1 MALSFRR
8 SILNRSL
15 LLISCSLIVCVLSPN
30 ALAQHPGNR
39 MPVGGGVHVSPP
51 PMYHAPISNAPI
63 YRPPVSNAPIYRAPI
78 TSPRMA
84 TVPVGPVGEFRAPS
98 RPIRPWPPIF
108 RIYAPTFLIFGNPFW
123 GSNFCWW
130 ATCGPYWTYGFIY
143 NPLPSYDYG
152 PAVYSPQVYETPV
165 YIYGDEGSQIPQLF
179 LKDGSM
185 INVTDYWVVDDQ
197 LHFTIV
203 QQEGGQP
210 AEQVVP
216 FDELDLQK
224 TVDSNSRRGF
234 RFVLRNEPVEQYL
247 RDHPDGTP
255 PPLVHPPQQP

>member
-1 MALSFRR
+1 MALSIRR
-8 SILNRSL
+8 SILKRSL
-15 LLISCSLIVCVLSPN
+15 ALISCSLVVCALSSN

-51 PMYHAPISNAPI
+51 PMYHAPISPAPI
-63 YRPPVSNAPIYRAPI
+63 YRPPIASPL

-84 TVPVGPVGEFRAPS
+84 TVPVGALGEFRAPT
-98 RPIRPWPPIF
+98 RPIRPWPPVI

-130 ATCGPYWTYGFIY
+130 ATCGPYWTSGFIY

-152 PAVYSPQVYETPV
+152 PAVYAPQVYGTPV

-179 LKDGSM
+179 LKDGSI
-185 INVTDYWVVDDQ
+185 INVTDYWVVDDL

-203 QQEGGQP
+203 QEEGGRP

-224 TVDSNSRRGF
+224 TVDANSRRGF
-234 RFVLRNEPVEQYL
+234 RFVLRNEPFEQYL

-255 PPLVHPPQQP
+255 PPLAHPPQQP